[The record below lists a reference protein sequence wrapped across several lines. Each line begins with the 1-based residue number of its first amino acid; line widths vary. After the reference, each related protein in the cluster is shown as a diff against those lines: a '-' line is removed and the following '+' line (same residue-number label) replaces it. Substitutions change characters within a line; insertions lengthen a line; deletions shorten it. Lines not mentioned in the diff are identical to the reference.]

1 MPPSSGKIVVLPIFW
16 NGHGT
21 ALEWRV
27 MTNSVQR
34 SAGAA
39 LMVMLLAFV
48 DNDIMQRFTKFE
60 ATIII

>member
-1 MPPSSGKIVVLPIFW
+1 
-16 NGHGT
+16 
-21 ALEWRV
+21 

-39 LMVMLLAFV
+39 LAVMLLAFV
-48 DNDIMQRFTKFE
+48 DNDIMQLFTKFE